1 MHFKA
6 SLNVWARVSEREKC
20 NRERKRER
28 NTRVRSAGD
37 LHFFVV
43 RFDDFREITIPAF
56 KGNLPHTSMACG
68 TEGNRRFIFIFNYIS
83 LSGGVT
89 SEPHLILSLLFHTWG
104 NINTN
109 SHSSSDRCLTHTHR
123 YFYDIISS
131 SLSFSQIKT
140 NRQICV
146 YIQSL

>member
-1 MHFKA
+1 VK
-6 SLNVWARVSEREKC
+6 E
-20 NRERKRER
+20 RERKRE
-28 NTRVRSAGD
+28 THVRSAGD

-89 SEPHLILSLLFHTWG
+89 SEPHLILSLLFHT
-104 NINTN
+104 
-109 SHSSSDRCLTHTHR
+109 
-123 YFYDIISS
+123 
-131 SLSFSQIKT
+131 
-140 NRQICV
+140 
-146 YIQSL
+146 

>member
-1 MHFKA
+1 MLFGSILQNVLFCVMQKKENQTGWGKFLSDFKFLTLILKA
-6 SLNVWARVSEREKC
+6 VSLLPNLETFQCLCECLSAFVREKSVTVKERE
-20 NRERKRER
+20 RE
-28 NTRVRSAGD
+28 TRVRSAGD

-89 SEPHLILSLLFHTWG
+89 SEPHLILSLLFHT
-104 NINTN
+104 
-109 SHSSSDRCLTHTHR
+109 
-123 YFYDIISS
+123 
-131 SLSFSQIKT
+131 
-140 NRQICV
+140 
-146 YIQSL
+146 